1 MKTSARE
8 MKLFPRHLAILA
20 LASAIALPVWA
31 QDQVNT
37 GTASGVS
44 NQDTSTTSTSTPQA
58 QPSSGPAAEPP
69 LSAPKEGFWGRIY
82 PFARKKWVKRQID
95 PINDRLSELD
105 EVNAKNAAY
114 IKDVDER
121 AQAGI
126 HKAQNT
132 ADAANEL
139 AMNANSEAQN
149 ANTAA
154 QNASNHVNQINTTV
168 SGLDQY
174 HQATD
179 LVIKFR
185 GSSPVLTSDSKS
197 DLDKLA
203 SSLTGHEGYILELEA
218 HSPMAG
224 SAGIQSSERLAE
236 AVKRYLV
243 AEHQIPVYRMHSVAL
258 GNEVEMASTGT
269 GDQDQTQKPERVRFS
284 SVHLSVMENSL
295 AAQAEA
301 SPQSAPA
308 AAGAEQP

>member
-1 MKTSARE
+1 MKISAIE
-8 MKLFPRHLAILA
+8 AKLLPRRLAVLA
-20 LASAIALPVWA
+20 LASAIALPIWA

-37 GTASGVS
+37 GTSSGVTT
-44 NQDTSTTSTSTPQA
+44 QTTTTSTSAAQA
-58 QPSSGPAAEPP
+58 QPSPMPATEQP
-69 LSAPKEGFWGRIY
+69 LTPAKEGFWGRIY

-126 HKAQNT
+126 RKAQGA
-132 ADAANEL
+132 ADAANQL
-139 AMNANSEAQN
+139 AMA
-149 ANTAA
+149 ANTEAENASGAA

-168 SGLDQY
+168 NGLDQY

-185 GSSPVLTSDSKS
+185 GSSPVLTSDSKAA
-197 DLDKLA
+197 LDQLA
-203 SSLTGHEGYILELEA
+203 SSLTGHEGYILEMES
-218 HSPMAG
+218 HSPLAG
-224 SAGIQSSERLAE
+224 SAGIQSSERLTE

-243 AEHQIPVYRMHSVAL
+243 TEHQIPVYRMHSVAL
-258 GNEVEMASTGT
+258 GNETEMASTAT
-269 GDQDQTQKPERVRFS
+269 GDQDQKPERVRFS
-284 SVHLSVMENSL
+284 SVHVLVMENSL
-295 AAQAEA
+295 AAQAAA

-308 AAGAEQP
+308 ATGAEQP